1 MSHEGS
7 NGLESWL
14 ASRGL
19 RRNPFGRRSADQDQE
34 LPKYFVDI
42 GGFDEMLRAQGPCI
56 VFAGRG
62 CGKTAQRQMLAAQCR
77 PADRT
82 STRLAIPYTY
92 ASFGPLLERANDALD
107 DLEPMD
113 HVAALLTTAIKIVA
127 EMQASDPRLL
137 RSPAVAAAVSKD
149 LSELES
155 HLAPYL
161 HGAQGAAPAR
171 DGGLTALDAL
181 EKFSA
186 LVQIFGIETCVV
198 LVDGLDESLKTAGRP
213 VQTAT
218 FLAPLLGTP
227 PLIECP
233 GWAYKFYLPREL
245 RPVLYDCPWFRADR
259 LERVDSLSWN
269 EDLLSELLRER
280 LIHHSLR
287 EPPYEDLAQLCEDD
301 LALVIEHE
309 LVSLAGSLPRAA
321 LHLANALL
329 MAHVRQ
335 ASPPE
340 RIAGH
345 TWERVK
351 KWWETECINYGL
363 GAAGPVASGPD
374 VQPAA
379 LPTTQAAGAPLLHLD
394 LDKGLVWV
402 GRQEIRKETNPQDF
416 AVLLCL
422 WKNQDGITTKDRIA
436 REAWSHEASEGV
448 SDQAIAAAIAR
459 LRRVLNEHA
468 PEWEYIETVR
478 SSRREQGGYRL
489 HPRGMAKGA
498 GQKK

>member
-19 RRNPFGRRSADQDQE
+19 RGNPFARRSADQDQE

-62 CGKTAQRQMLAAQCR
+62 CGKTAQRQMLATQCR

-92 ASFGPLLERANDALD
+92 ASFGPLLDKANDALD

-113 HVAALLTTAIKIVA
+113 HVAALLTTAIKLVT
-127 EMQASDPRLL
+127 EMQATDPQLL
-137 RSPAVAAAVSKD
+137 RSPAVAATVSKE

-155 HLAPYL
+155 HLVLYL
-161 HGAQGAAPAR
+161 HGPREASPAHN
-171 DGGLTALDAL
+171 GGLTPLDAV

-198 LVDGLDESLKTAGRP
+198 LVDGLDESPKTAGRP
-213 VQTAT
+213 VQTAA

-245 RPVLYDCPWFRADR
+245 GPVLYNCPWFRADR
-259 LERVDSLSWN
+259 LERVDSLCWDEN
-269 EDLLSELLRER
+269 LLSQLLRER
-280 LIHHSLR
+280 LIHHSQR
-287 EPPYEDLAQLCEDD
+287 QPPYEDLAQLCEDD
-301 LALVIEHE
+301 LALIIDHE
-309 LVSLAGSLPRAA
+309 LVFLAGSLPRAA

-329 MAHVRQ
+329 QAHVAQ

-340 RIAGH
+340 RIARH

-351 KWWETECINYGL
+351 TSW
-363 GAAGPVASGPD
+363 GARSADYCLQNTDSFPSGFSVA
-374 VQPAA
+374 VPAR
-379 LPTTQAAGAPLLHLD
+379 PTTQAPGPPLLHLD
-394 LDKGLVWV
+394 LDKVLVWV
-402 GRQEIRKETNPQDF
+402 GRHEIRKAIKSQDH
-416 AVLLCL
+416 AVLVCL
-422 WKNQDGITTKDRIA
+422 WNHRDGITSKEVIA
-436 REAWSHEASEGV
+436 REAWSEDESEGV

-459 LRRVLNEHA
+459 LRRVLEGYA
-468 PEWEYIETVR
+468 PGWDYIETVR

-489 HPRGMAKGA
+489 HTRGTAKA
-498 GQKK
+498 ARK

>member
-7 NGLESWL
+7 NELESWL

-19 RRNPFGRRSADQDQE
+19 RGNPFGRRSADQDQE

-42 GGFDEMLRAQGPCI
+42 GGFDEMLRARGPCI

-92 ASFGPLLERANDALD
+92 ASFGPLLERSSDALD
-107 DLEPMD
+107 DLKPMD
-113 HVAALLTTAIKIVA
+113 HVAALLTTAIRILA
-127 EMQASDPRLL
+127 EMQASDSRLL

-161 HGAQGAAPAR
+161 HGARGAAPAR
-171 DGGLTALDAL
+171 DGELAPLDAVQ
-181 EKFSA
+181 KFAA
-186 LVQIFGIETCVV
+186 LAQMFGIETCVV
-198 LVDGLDESLKTAGRP
+198 LVDGLDESPRTAGKP
-213 VQTAT
+213 VQTAA

-233 GWAYKFYLPREL
+233 GWAYKFYLPGEL
-245 RPVLYDCPWFRADR
+245 KRVLYGCPWFRADR

-269 EDLLSELLRER
+269 EDLLSKLLRER

-287 EPPYEDLAQLCEDD
+287 QPPYEDLAQLCEDD

-340 RIAGH
+340 RIAGR

-351 KWWETECINYGL
+351 KQWETEYINYGL
-363 GAAGPVASGPD
+363 GAAVPAASGTD

-379 LPTTQAAGAPLLHLD
+379 PPTTQAAGAPLLHLD
-394 LDKGLVWV
+394 LEKGLVWV

-436 REAWSHEASEGV
+436 REAWSEEASEGV

-468 PEWEYIETVR
+468 PGREYIETVR

-489 HPRGMAKGA
+489 HPRGMAREND
-498 GQKK
+498 QK

>member
-19 RRNPFGRRSADQDQE
+19 RGNPFGRRSADQDQE

-42 GGFDEMLRAQGPCI
+42 GGFDEMLRARGPCI

-92 ASFGPLLERANDALD
+92 ASFGPLLERSSDALD

-113 HVAALLTTAIKIVA
+113 HVAALLTTAIRILA
-127 EMQASDPRLL
+127 EMQASDPRLM

-149 LSELES
+149 LSELKT

-161 HGAQGAAPAR
+161 HGARGAAPAR
-171 DGGLTALDAL
+171 DGELTPLDAV
-181 EKFSA
+181 EKFAA
-186 LVQIFGIETCVV
+186 LAQMFGIETCVV
-198 LVDGLDESLKTAGRP
+198 LVDGLDESPRTAGKP
-213 VQTAT
+213 VQTAA

-233 GWAYKFYLPREL
+233 GWAYKFYLPGEL
-245 RPVLYDCPWFRADR
+245 KRVLYGCPWFRADR
-259 LERVDSLSWN
+259 LERVDSLSWT
-269 EDLLSELLRER
+269 EDLLSKLLRER

-287 EPPYEDLAQLCEDD
+287 QPPYEDLAQLCEDD

-340 RIAGH
+340 RIAGR

-351 KWWETECINYGL
+351 KQWETEYINYGL
-363 GAAGPVASGPD
+363 GAAVPAASGAD

-379 LPTTQAAGAPLLHLD
+379 PPTTQAAGAPLLHLEPE
-394 LDKGLVWV
+394 KVLVWL
-402 GRQEIRKETNPQDF
+402 GRREIRKEIKAKDY
-416 AVLLCL
+416 AVLVCL
-422 WKNQDGITTKDRIA
+422 WHHRDGVASKDLIVE
-436 REAWSHEASEGV
+436 EAWSGDESDGV
-448 SDQAIAAAIAR
+448 TDQAIAAAIAR
-459 LRRVLNEHA
+459 LRKVLKKYA
-468 PEWEYIETVR
+468 PEGAYIETVR
-478 SSRREQGGYRL
+478 SHKREQGGYRL
-489 HPRGMAKGA
+489 HPKGIA
-498 GQKK
+498 RDTQ